1 MAAFAYNYLPG
12 VQVTTI
18 DGGLVARRVPT
29 SKAVLVLGT
38 AAQGPANDPY
48 PVTDR
53 ATAAQIFGFTGS
65 LIRGL
70 EEVAIGG
77 SDNIILFRIGT
88 DPAVLYNVGT
98 TTAGSVTYPG
108 FSISFGTQNGAVGST
123 YSIWYDPTT
132 ARLYVWNAS
141 QLVFEYDTTLG
152 ENVDTGDITITG
164 PNNGLEQSA
173 AVEASLGGGV
183 ALGTGSPSLA
193 TAISITA
200 AAVLIDAAIVPTT
213 RYSYWAQSGGVFTP
227 IVSNFYQGFTGIG
240 MTQRQLYIALA
251 QAATLLDIYPVDEI
265 VAPDAVFDNPNVA
278 YYVNGNTSTYV
289 NNPATNL
296 NSLDWLGV
304 VTDAYGNSVYHWA
317 SESYDSS
324 GAPVAPVAWSTNT
337 QRLAA
342 GYGEVNFGHE
352 LATFAQ
358 KQELVGQ
365 GGTCLVFIGTSQ
377 PASFKLVDLRT
388 WVGFLPKYDPTKV
401 DQDGDADIVV
411 VTDGAGILGI
421 PYLAGCTSA
430 RLNALCAD
438 YGTGR
443 QSGLFQTD
451 NGFYDGVPMVDKNGN
466 LVDVGA
472 YTHPFADVGIVA
484 NGYKNGYGTNLA
496 NYAAGYCATLDE
508 KVNLTNK
515 PVKASQLWKPNSVQL
530 DAATDIGVNFL
541 RFKGDG
547 NLPVFTHGQTA
558 ATSASDYKNLL
569 RQRIKGL
576 VVDTLRTTADPFIG
590 ASSTD
595 GLQVQAMQTALNNKL
610 MTLQKR
616 GYISR
621 FSFTVTT
628 TPAQQR
634 IGHANIDITF
644 NPADELIQLD
654 ASVAISRS

>member
-1 MAAFAYNYLPG
+1 L
-12 VQVTTI
+12 
-18 DGGLVARRVPT
+18 D
-29 SKAVLVLGT
+29 
-38 AAQGPANDPY
+38 
-48 PVTDR
+48 
-53 ATAAQIFGFTGS
+53 
-65 LIRGL
+65 
-70 EEVAIGG
+70 
-77 SDNIILFRIGT
+77 
-88 DPAVLYNVGT
+88 
-98 TTAGSVTYPG
+98 
-108 FSISFGTQNGAVGST
+108 
-123 YSIWYDPTT
+123 
-132 ARLYVWNAS
+132 
-141 QLVFEYDTTLG
+141 

-164 PNNGLEQSA
+164 PNGLEQAA
-173 AVEASLGGGV
+173 AVANTIGGGV

-193 TAISITA
+193 TAVTITQ
-200 AAVLIDAAIVPTT
+200 AAVLIDAAITPTT
-213 RYSYWAQSGGVFTP
+213 LYSYWHRDVHGAFAAIT
-227 IVSNFYQGFTGIG
+227 SNFYQGFTGIG

-251 QAATLLDIYPVDEI
+251 QAAALLDIYPVDEI

-278 YYVNGNTSTYV
+278 YYVNGNTSTYM

-296 NSLDWLGV
+296 NSLDWLSV
-304 VTDAYGNSVYHWA
+304 VTDAFGNSVYHWA

-324 GAPVAPVAWSTNT
+324 GNSAAPATWSTNLD
-337 QRLAA
+337 RLAA
-342 GYGEVNFGHE
+342 DYGEVNFGHE

-365 GGTCLVFIGTSQ
+365 AGTCLVFIGTSQ

-388 WVGFLPKYDPTKV
+388 WVGFLPKYDPTIV
-401 DQDGDADIVV
+401 DQVGDADIKVI
-411 VTDGAGILGI
+411 TDGAGVLGI
-421 PYLAGCTSA
+421 PYLSGCSAA
-430 RLNALCAD
+430 RLNSLCAD

-443 QSGLFQTD
+443 QAGMFQTD
-451 NGFYDGVPMVDKNGN
+451 NGFYDGVPVVDKNGN

-515 PVKASQLWKPNSVQL
+515 PVKATQLWKPNSVQL

-558 ATSASDYKNLL
+558 ATNASDYKNLL

-576 VVDTLRTTADPFIG
+576 VVDTIRTTADPFIG
-590 ASSTD
+590 ASSID
-595 GLQVQAMQTALNNKL
+595 GLQVQSMQTALTNKL

-634 IGHANIDITF
+634 IGHANIDVTF